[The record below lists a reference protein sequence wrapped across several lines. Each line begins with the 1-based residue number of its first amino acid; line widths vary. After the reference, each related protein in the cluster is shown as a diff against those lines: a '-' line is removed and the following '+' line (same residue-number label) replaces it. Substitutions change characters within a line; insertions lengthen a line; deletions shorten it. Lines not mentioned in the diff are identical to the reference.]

1 MTTQN
6 PVYASQAKPWLKYY
20 DQKFI
25 DQTLPALS
33 AFEYVCQRSKNHL
46 NDTALEYYGRK
57 FTYADLIVNVKKTAA
72 ALRGAGVKKG
82 DIITVV
88 SIMTPEIIALFYA
101 ADMIGATLN
110 LVDPRYSVEG
120 IREYIEE
127 VDSHLLVCLNV
138 VYERCRQAAKR
149 TNVEKVIVLSPA
161 DSLPPVMAVGYKLT
175 TPDKNKYASN
185 VIRWKQFIKG
195 GEGQSTAAE
204 PYDPDHACVVV
215 HTGGTTGSPKG
226 VMLTD
231 DCFNGIALQFQAYP
245 KLFHRGQKL
254 MNVMPPFIAY
264 GFACGIHLPL
274 VLGFTVIIIPNLD
287 PAKLGSLVLKHK
299 PEHMFGVPTHYQQLA
314 ADPKLRDKDL
324 SFIINY
330 AAGGDSLSRGAEQTV
345 NDFLAAHGARYPI
358 AKGYGMTEVSS
369 AATVAAGLDNKPGSV
384 GIPMVNTIIAAFEPG
399 TDRELPIG
407 ERGELCIS
415 GPCLMKGYYN
425 KPEET
430 AILLRRH
437 PDGRVWAHTGDMGY
451 LDEDGFV
458 FLDSRIKR
466 MIIRHDG
473 FKVFPSMIENV
484 VSRHPAVHQCSVVG
498 CTDKDHVQGRLPFVY
513 IVLKAD
519 TTAKKK
525 QVIRELER
533 MCAEELPEYV
543 QPVAYKFISSMPM
556 TPVGKVDYRQLEADI
571 SPRDY

>member
-82 DIITVV
+82 DIVTVV

-161 DSLPPVMAVGYKLT
+161 DSLPPLMAVGYKLT

-314 ADPKLRDKDL
+314 SDPKLRDKDL

-384 GIPMVNTIIAAFEPG
+384 GIPMVNTVVAAFEPG
-399 TDRELPIG
+399 TDQELPIG
-407 ERGELCIS
+407 QRGELCIS

-458 FLDSRIKR
+458 YLDSRIKR

-498 CTDKDHVQGRLPFVY
+498 CTDKDHTQGRLPFVY

-519 TTAKKK
+519 ITAKKK

>member
-101 ADMIGATLN
+101 ADMMGATLN

-161 DSLPPVMAVGYKLT
+161 DSLPPLMAVGYKLT

-195 GEGQSTAAE
+195 GEGQSTASE

-314 ADPKLRDKDL
+314 SDPKLRDKDL

-384 GIPMVNTIIAAFEPG
+384 GIPMVNTVVAAFEPG
-399 TDRELPIG
+399 TDQELPIG
-407 ERGELCIS
+407 QRGELCIS

-458 FLDSRIKR
+458 YLDSRIKR

-498 CTDKDHVQGRLPFVY
+498 CADKDHTQGRLPFVY
-513 IVLKAD
+513 IVLKSD

>member
-101 ADMIGATLN
+101 ADMMGATLN

-274 VLGFTVIIIPNLD
+274 VLGFTVVIIPNLD

-384 GIPMVNTIIAAFEPG
+384 GIPMVNTVVAAFEPG
-399 TDRELPIG
+399 TDQELPIG
-407 ERGELCIS
+407 QRGELCIS

-425 KPEET
+425 KADET
-430 AILLRRH
+430 AMILRRH
-437 PDGRVWAHTGDMGY
+437 PDGRIWVHTGDMGY

-458 FLDSRIKR
+458 YLDSRIKR

-473 FKVFPSMIENV
+473 FKAFPSMIENV

-498 CTDKDHVQGRLPFVY
+498 CTDKDHTQGRLPFVY

>member
-101 ADMIGATLN
+101 ADMMGATLN

-127 VDSHLLVCLNV
+127 VDSHLLICLNV

-195 GEGQSTAAE
+195 GEGQSTASE

-254 MNVMPPFIAY
+254 MNIMPPFIAY

-314 ADPKLRDKDL
+314 SDPKLRDKDL

-384 GIPMVNTIIAAFEPG
+384 GIPMVNTVVAAFEPG
-399 TDRELPIG
+399 TDQELPIG
-407 ERGELCIS
+407 QRGELCIS

-498 CTDKDHVQGRLPFVY
+498 CADKDHTQGRLPFVY